1 MVNLCGVSFNNIAIF
16 TLNLK
21 LKLKILMLLLGF
33 CKCRDFKKWTS
44 LSPIMSLLLFL
55 FFFQITPTHSQ
66 THQDIISIDRH
77 YISNAYEDS
86 MMHLHCQFNL
96 LHNKQLTVKP
106 NALLGCETQSLFHL
120 QTFFNPNSWFW
131 TNLCMAMTPTVIQ
144 VRLHEINIHF
154 LPHILHNNQF

>member
-21 LKLKILMLLLGF
+21 LKLKMLMLLLGF

-55 FFFQITPTHSQ
+55 FFFQITPMHSQ

-77 YISNAYEDS
+77 YIQMHMKIQWCISIVSLTFYIINWQSNQ
-86 MMHLHCQFNL
+86 MHFWGA
-96 LHNKQLTVKP
+96 KP
-106 NALLGCETQSLFHL
+106 KAFSTCKPFLILIHGFGPTCAWQWHL
-120 QTFFNPNSWFW
+120 Q
-131 TNLCMAMTPTVIQ
+131 
-144 VRLHEINIHF
+144 
-154 LPHILHNNQF
+154 